1 MSTSIEAGHQEYL
14 KEYLIEGYKVDNPD
28 LPSGICVGCSVAL
41 SKKRKD
47 NDFPLKIRIEDYDPK
62 RPLGLRSI
70 TSCSC
75 NICHIARMS
84 TNEYRKIKR
93 NKAGRPVAA
102 PKRLMPDLSK
112 FAVTV
117 SLSCIKAVII
127 QQKAANRPEGAK

>member
-1 MSTSIEAGHQEYL
+1 MGTL
-14 KEYLIEGYKVDNPD
+14 GYQ
-28 LPSGICVGCSVAL
+28 IIAL

-47 NDFPLKIRIEDYDPK
+47 NNFPLKIRVEDYDPK

-75 NICHIARMS
+75 KNLATSQECQQTS
-84 TNEYRKIKR
+84 TVRLKEIKL
-93 NKAGRPVAA
+93 GDQLQLQ
-102 PKRLMPDLSK
+102 KRLMPDLSK